1 MKIPRSAKIT
11 LWATRAI
18 AAVLVLLV
26 FLMPRIVEWY
36 SEVRTVGFP
45 AAIATLAA
53 FYVCCIPVSHA
64 LWQLDRLLAAIAGG
78 NVFCAR
84 TVQRIKAL
92 RWDCLAVCL
101 ICLPAAFYYPPLI
114 FVVVIMAFLS
124 LVVSVL
130 SGVMAAAVQIREEND
145 LTI

>member
-1 MKIPRSAKIT
+1 MKIPRSATVT

-18 AAVLVLLV
+18 AAVFVLLV

-36 SEVRTVGFP
+36 SHVRTVGFP

-53 FYVCCIPVSHA
+53 FYACCIPVGHA
-64 LWQLDRLLAAIAGG
+64 LWQLDRLLGGILGG
-78 NVFCAR
+78 NVFSGR
-84 TVQRIKAL
+84 TVQCIRGL

-130 SGVMAAAVQIREEND
+130 SGVMAAAVHIREEND